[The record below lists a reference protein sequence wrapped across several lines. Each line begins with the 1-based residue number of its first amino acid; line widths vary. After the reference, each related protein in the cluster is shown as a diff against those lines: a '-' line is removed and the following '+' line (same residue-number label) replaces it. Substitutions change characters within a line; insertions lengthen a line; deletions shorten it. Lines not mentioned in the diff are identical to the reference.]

1 LPLEPGARVAEL
13 GSSPGG
19 ATQALLSRGCQ
30 VLGVDPAE
38 MAPIVLANPNF
49 RHLRGRTTELPKK
62 EFRKIRWLASDM
74 NVAPNYTLDAVED
87 IVMNKQVSIRGL
99 ILTLKLVEWDLA
111 WDIPKYLER
120 IRSWGFNVIKAR
132 QLQHNRQEIC
142 VAALQT
148 PFRRK
153 S

>member
-1 LPLEPGARVAEL
+1 
-13 GSSPGG
+13 
-19 ATQALLSRGCQ
+19 
-30 VLGVDPAE
+30 
-38 MAPIVLANPNF
+38 
-49 RHLRGRTTELPKK
+49 
-62 EFRKIRWLASDM
+62 M

-99 ILTLKLVEWDLA
+99 ILALKLVEWDLA
-111 WDIPKYLER
+111 WNIPQYLDR

-132 QLQHNRQEIC
+132 QLQHTRQEIC

>member
-1 LPLEPGARVAEL
+1 M
-13 GSSPGG
+13 
-19 ATQALLSRGCQ
+19 
-30 VLGVDPAE
+30 LGVDPAE

-111 WDIPKYLER
+111 WNIPQYLER